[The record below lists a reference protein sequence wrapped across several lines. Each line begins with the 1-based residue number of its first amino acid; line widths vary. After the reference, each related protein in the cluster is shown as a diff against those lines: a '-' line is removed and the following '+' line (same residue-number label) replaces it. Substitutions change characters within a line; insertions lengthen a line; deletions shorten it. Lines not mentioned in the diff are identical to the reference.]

1 MNIDLH
7 KDNIKIDLYKD
18 DINIDQ
24 QTHYLLAM

>member
-7 KDNIKIDLYKD
+7 KDNINIDLYKD